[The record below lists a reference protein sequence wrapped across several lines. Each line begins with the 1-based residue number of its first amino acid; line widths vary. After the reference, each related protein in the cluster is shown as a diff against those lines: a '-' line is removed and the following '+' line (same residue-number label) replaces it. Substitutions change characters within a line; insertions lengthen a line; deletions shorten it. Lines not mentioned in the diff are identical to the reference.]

1 MYIYKERERN
11 VYTSLCFNMFLSLI
25 MSIITNPGQ
34 LYLTQAL
41 EPLLSDT
48 TSKSYCKTCH
58 MHRPPRSF
66 HCSHC
71 GHCVRRMD
79 FHYSWLNNCV
89 GEDNHH
95 IFLLT
100 IIYTLFFCITTLILT
115 VLHFY
120 YYPKCITCDKQI
132 FYIKH
137 SIWFI
142 YTLNIILIYG
152 LFQSLI
158 MFVVQH
164 LNIIMN
170 RTTVENVLLTPV
182 VDYTPY
188 TKFESYADLFKT
200 TNILLWPF
208 PCKRQPFSSQFD
220 STATTTTDVASIIA
234 TTTAA
239 AATTTTTT
247 TPTLEALEA
256 SEEDHANHQNGLV

>member
-1 MYIYKERERN
+1 MPHASSTSVIPLQPLW
-11 VYTSLCFNMFLSLI
+11 SLCTANGFPL
-25 MSIITNPGQ
+25 Q
-34 LYLTQAL
+34 LAEQ
-41 EPLLSDT
+41 
-48 TSKSYCKTCH
+48 
-58 MHRPPRSF
+58 R
-66 HCSHC
+66 
-71 GHCVRRMD
+71 
-79 FHYSWLNNCV
+79 V

-142 YTLNIILIYG
+142 YTLNVILIYG

-182 VDYTPY
+182 V
-188 TKFESYADLFKT
+188 
-200 TNILLWPF
+200 
-208 PCKRQPFSSQFD
+208 
-220 STATTTTDVASIIA
+220 
-234 TTTAA
+234 
-239 AATTTTTT
+239 
-247 TPTLEALEA
+247 
-256 SEEDHANHQNGLV
+256 